1 MTKPMKSA
9 AALTLAVSLL
19 LTLTGCTGKPEAVPT
34 PTAAVQETPAP
45 TPTPES
51 TPEPTAAPE
60 PTPEPTAAPEP
71 TPEPTA
77 APEPDIPVIT
87 ISDATEP
94 SDMKAGNIVDIKGI
108 VKTDKGQ
115 LTNVTGRLLKDGEVV
130 QEYAY
135 VPYSPEFSLAG
146 TVNASM
152 HFADLGAGD
161 YTYQLTAVAENKGET
176 VEAVLIE
183 KKFAIYV
190 EGAQKSTQTQTET
203 AQSGTAA
210 APEPAQQ
217 TEAAAPAV
225 SSGKKEY
232 AAQTT
237 YDTSNAGIIWNYF
250 VEQFDNPYTAAAIL
264 GCIDSESSCE
274 PTRVEG
280 DFTSQ
285 FYFSQDYTDS
295 IDNGSVSREAFIK
308 YLPRDKCGHGY
319 GLCQWTGERKGYLY
333 DLAMENGTSV
343 GDLLTQCEFIM
354 QELRNDYPEL
364 LEYLVN
370 AEDELSATLEFSNV
384 YLQAL
389 VHGGRTT
396 LASEYLDKYALVE
409 EEE

>member
-1 MTKPMKSA
+1 MTKPIKSA
-9 AALTLAVSLL
+9 AALTLAVSIL
-19 LTLTGCTGKPEAVPT
+19 LTLTGCSGKPDAVPT
-34 PTAAVQETPAP
+34 PTAAVQETP
-45 TPTPES
+45 TPT
-51 TPEPTAAPE
+51 PE
-60 PTPEPTAAPEP
+60 PTPEPTAAPAP

-77 APEPDIPVIT
+77 TPNPNIPVIT
-87 ISDATEP
+87 VVDATEP
-94 SDMKAGNIVDIKGI
+94 SDMKAGNVVDIRGV

-146 TVNASM
+146 TLNASM
-152 HFADLGAGD
+152 HFADLGAGE
-161 YTYQLTAVAENKGET
+161 YTYQLTAAAENKGET
-176 VEAVLIE
+176 E
-183 KKFAIYV
+183 
-190 EGAQKSTQTQTET
+190 QTQSPAPT
-203 AQSGTAA
+203 A
-210 APEPAQQ
+210 
-217 TEAAAPAV
+217 

-343 GDLLTQCEFIM
+343 GDLLTQCKFIM

-384 YLQAL
+384 YLQTL

>member
-1 MTKPMKSA
+1 M
-9 AALTLAVSLL
+9 
-19 LTLTGCTGKPEAVPT
+19 
-34 PTAAVQETPAP
+34 
-45 TPTPES
+45 
-51 TPEPTAAPE
+51 
-60 PTPEPTAAPEP
+60 
-71 TPEPTA
+71 
-77 APEPDIPVIT
+77 IT
-87 ISDATEP
+87 VVDATEP
-94 SDMKAGNIVDIKGI
+94 SDMKAGNVVDIRGV

-146 TVNASM
+146 TLNASM
-152 HFADLGAGD
+152 HFADLGAGE
-161 YTYQLTAVAENKGET
+161 YTYQLTAAAENKGET
-176 VEAVLIE
+176 VETVLID
-183 KKFAIYV
+183 KKFTLYL
-190 EGAQKSTQTQTET
+190 ESAQKSTQTQT
-203 AQSGTAA
+203 AQPETAA
-210 APEPAQQ
+210 APEQTQSPAP
-217 TEAAAPAV
+217 TA

-384 YLQAL
+384 YLQTL

>member
-1 MTKPMKSA
+1 MTKPIKSA
-9 AALTLAVSLL
+9 AALTLAVSIL
-19 LTLTGCTGKPEAVPT
+19 LTLTGCSGKPDAVPT
-34 PTAAVQETPAP
+34 PTAAVQETP
-45 TPTPES
+45 TPT
-51 TPEPTAAPE
+51 PE
-60 PTPEPTAAPEP
+60 PTPEPTAAPAP

-77 APEPDIPVIT
+77 TPNPNIPVIT
-87 ISDATEP
+87 VVDATEP
-94 SDMKAGNIVDIKGI
+94 SDMKAGNVVDIRGV

-146 TVNASM
+146 TLNASM
-152 HFADLGAGD
+152 HFADLGAGE
-161 YTYQLTAVAENKGET
+161 YTYQLTAAAENKGET
-176 VEAVLIE
+176 VETVLID
-183 KKFAIYV
+183 KKFTLYL
-190 EGAQKSTQTQTET
+190 ESAQKSIQTQTAQPET
-203 AQSGTAA
+203 S
-210 APEPAQQ
+210 
-217 TEAAAPAV
+217 AAPAPV
-225 SSGKKEY
+225 QSAAPAASSGKKEY

-285 FYFSQDYTDS
+285 LYFSQDYTDS
-295 IDNGSVSREAFIK
+295 IDNGSVSRETFIK

-384 YLQAL
+384 YLQTL

-409 EEE
+409 KEE

>member
-1 MTKPMKSA
+1 MTKPIKSA
-9 AALTLAVSLL
+9 AALTLAVSIL
-19 LTLTGCTGKPEAVPT
+19 LTLTGCSGKPDAVPT
-34 PTAAVQETPAP
+34 PTAAVQETP
-45 TPTPES
+45 TPT
-51 TPEPTAAPE
+51 PE
-60 PTPEPTAAPEP
+60 PTPEPTAAPAP

-77 APEPDIPVIT
+77 TPNPNIPVIT
-87 ISDATEP
+87 VVDATEP
-94 SDMKAGNIVDIKGI
+94 SDMKAGNVVDIRGV

-146 TVNASM
+146 TLNASM
-152 HFADLGAGD
+152 HFADLGAGE
-161 YTYQLTAVAENKGET
+161 YTYQLTAAAENKGET
-176 VEAVLIE
+176 VETVLID
-183 KKFAIYV
+183 KKFTLYL
-190 EGAQKSTQTQTET
+190 ESAQKSTQTQT
-203 AQSGTAA
+203 AQSETAA
-210 APEPAQQ
+210 APEQTQSPAP
-217 TEAAAPAV
+217 TA
-225 SSGKKEY
+225 SSGKKEH

-354 QELRNDYPEL
+354 QELWNDYPEL

-384 YLQAL
+384 YLQTL